1 MPQYR
6 VPTKRVSD
14 VSAYVQRQFGDESG
28 VQVTDPDIIRW
39 VNAAEQE
46 IFASNQIGTG
56 SASASTV
63 VGQENYSLG
72 ASLEMQSINSIRCS
86 GVKLEFMQ
94 FNDAEEYI
102 SRNDP
107 SKTARGMPQFW
118 YEWGGVVMLYPVPDL
133 VYDLTIF
140 FFKTP
145 TPLTN
150 LTDVLNSPDQYF
162 NRVIDFVMREAYKM
176 DEQWEAAAVMDAS
189 FENKLL
195 AQSLDSM
202 TPQMATYPNITVGWD
217 DL

>member
-1 MPQYR
+1 MGQFSA
-6 VPTKRVSD
+6 PTKKVSD

-28 VQVTDPDIIRW
+28 VQVTDPDILRW

-46 IFASNQIGTG
+46 IFTVNQIGTG
-56 SASASTV
+56 SASTATV
-63 VGQENYSLG
+63 TDQEQYTLG
-72 ASLEMQSINSIRCS
+72 DTLQLQFINSIRCN

-102 SRNDP
+102 SKNDP
-107 SKTARGMPQFW
+107 GKVSRGIPQFW
-118 YEWGGVVMLYPVPDL
+118 YEWGGVVMLYPLPDA
-133 VYDLTIF
+133 VYNLTIF

-145 TPLTN
+145 SPRVN
-150 LTDVLNSPDQYF
+150 MTDLLNVPDQYF

-176 DEQWEAAAVMDAS
+176 DEQWDAAAVMDAS

-195 AQSLDSM
+195 SQSQDAM
-202 TPQMATYPNITVGWD
+202 TPQLATYPTITVGWD